1 MFIWSAIAH
10 LVAVTSPGPDT
21 ALIIRQVARK
31 GRLSGYYAA
40 LGIGVG
46 VFIHSVFA
54 SSGIS
59 LLILSDSNF
68 KFILSLVGALYL
80 IYLGISSFLST
91 KGSTNNA
98 YVIHDKSSFLKGLL
112 TNIFNIKALIFFV
125 SLFTIITDS
134 SNGIYLLIY
143 PIYFG
148 AMTTLWFCFLSYI
161 LTTPQLNNSFTKNN
175 KLIENLSASFLII
188 IGLFIIYNITYV
200 N

>member
-46 VFIHSVFA
+46 VFIHSVLA

-59 LLILSDSNF
+59 LLLLSNSNF

-80 IYLGISSFLST
+80 IYLGTASFLLTTS
-91 KGSTNNA
+91 SANNSYDA
-98 YVIHDKSSFLKGLL
+98 HDRSSFLKGLL

-134 SNGIYLLIY
+134 LNGIYLLIY
-143 PIYFG
+143 PVYFG

-161 LTTPQLNNSFTKNN
+161 LTTPQLNNTFTKHN
-175 KLIENLSASFLII
+175 KLIEKLSASFLII
-188 IGLFIIYNITYV
+188 IGVFIIYNITYV

>member
-1 MFIWSAIAH
+1 MCIRDSNHRFLMFIWSAIAH

-59 LLILSDSNF
+59 LLILSNSNF

-91 KGSTNNA
+91 KASTNNT
-98 YVIHDKSSFLKGLL
+98 YDIHDKSSFLKGLL

-134 SNGIYLLIY
+134 LNGIYLLIY
-143 PIYFG
+143 PVSY
-148 AMTTLWFCFLSYI
+148 THLTL
-161 LTTPQLNNSFTKNN
+161 PTK
-175 KLIENLSASFLII
+175 A
-188 IGLFIIYNITYV
+188 
-200 N
+200 

>member
-46 VFIHSVFA
+46 VFIHSVLA

-59 LLILSDSNF
+59 LLLLSNSNF

-80 IYLGISSFLST
+80 IYLGT
-91 KGSTNNA
+91 
-98 YVIHDKSSFLKGLL
+98 
-112 TNIFNIKALIFFV
+112 
-125 SLFTIITDS
+125 
-134 SNGIYLLIY
+134 
-143 PIYFG
+143 
-148 AMTTLWFCFLSYI
+148 
-161 LTTPQLNNSFTKNN
+161 
-175 KLIENLSASFLII
+175 ASFLLIKTKSKKNYFLNKYI
-188 IGLFIIYNITYV
+188 
-200 N
+200 